1 MFVGREKELATLK
14 EQLSSSTK
22 TAVLIYGK
30 RRVGKSTLIAQAIQ
44 DFSGVVINH
53 LCVQSTYEGNLEL
66 LYRSVSR
73 ALSLPNL
80 SFPHVFDLF
89 EFLGQQNK
97 DILVVLDEYQYFK
110 QSLKNGEMDSY
121 LQTIIDTLP
130 PNVKII
136 LCGSY
141 ISIMKELLDEEN
153 PLFGRMSAIMHV
165 KDFDYYDAARFYPKL
180 PPYQKIAL
188 YGVFGGS
195 PFVLESLDL
204 ELSLQENV
212 ERLLLPATGILR
224 THIESVMLKEIQK
237 SFDVRILEVL
247 GNGKKRY
254 SDILGLLG
262 GQNNGLLDKQL
273 KSLMDMETITKTYPI
288 NKAEDKKK
296 HFYEIEDNLMRTYF
310 AFLFGR
316 APLVDR
322 LGEHTFFENEIAPTL
337 TQYISRRYEEVV
349 RQYFV
354 RLAHA
359 GKLPGVDDFGTYWY
373 DDPTTKT
380 NGEFDCVLKR
390 GDTLDFFECKYRK
403 APMEKG
409 ECEAEERQVRSIPNV
424 DIGLVGFACTG
435 GFSFKSKAYKLIT
448 GDKLYKLTF

>member
-14 EQLSSSTK
+14 EKLNSSTK
-22 TAVLIYGK
+22 TAVLVYGK
-30 RRVGKSTLIAQAIQ
+30 RRVGKSTLIAQAVQ
-44 DFSGVVINH
+44 DYSGVVINH

-73 ALSLPNL
+73 ALSLPSL

-89 EFLGQQNK
+89 EFLGQQDQ
-97 DILVVLDEYQYFK
+97 DILVVLDEYQYLK

-153 PLFGRMSAIMHV
+153 PLFGRMSAIIHV

-180 PPYQKIAL
+180 APYQKIAL

-254 SDILGLLG
+254 SDILALLG

-288 NKAEDKKK
+288 NKTEDKKK

-310 AFLFGR
+310 AFLFGH

-322 LGEHTFFENEIAPTL
+322 LGERSFFENEIAPML

-359 GKLPGVDDFGTYWY
+359 GKLSGVDDFGTYWY
-373 DDPTTKT
+373 DDPVTKT

-424 DIGLVGFACTG
+424 NIGLVGFACTG